1 MHGPAGTACTSHVT
15 IAPLLCCVAGVEPRR
30 NPSRA
35 PVGCTQ
41 LEATSAETP
50 EGHALLQEGQEPNPK
65 GQEGQEEKASSSSSV
80 DTPPA
85 VAQASPVVDRSSAEG
100 REEEAGLAQNV
111 AAVAKETDA
120 AASVGQSAEEEE
132 VMAELL
138 AHQPGGQDEA
148 KEVEGALPRVSC
160 ALLQCSCSRVG
171 CSARINLAAVV
182 Q

>member
-1 MHGPAGTACTSHVT
+1 MAIG
-15 IAPLLCCVAGVEPRR
+15 PLLCCAAGVEPRR
-30 NPSRA
+30 SPSQA

-41 LEATSAETP
+41 LEATAERP
-50 EGHALLQEGQEPNPK
+50 EGHALQEGQD
-65 GQEGQEEKASSSSSV
+65 EKASSSSSA

-100 REEEAGLAQNV
+100 GEEGSGLAQNV

-138 AHQPGGQDEA
+138 AHQSGGQDEEQ
-148 KEVEGALPRVSC
+148 EVEVAPEPTVSC
-160 ALLQCSCSRVG
+160 ALSSKFMHVLLASREEISQQLCNG
-171 CSARINLAAVV
+171 
-182 Q
+182 